1 MMMDTNCDKSIIAN
15 ASEKFDSTSPDTL
28 IEAKLAKIPKA
39 FSIENLIAKKSLADD
54 DGDQPTFQEN
64 FSQHKI
70 PPIAFPQN
78 FPFYHPWA
86 ANYLMS
92 QTNIPPNLLLNANPQ
107 QLYQLHNDKLT
118 NFMDIGNGKFSEL
131 LFNPHASILPHD
143 QVTTYLHQHP
153 EQALFNGKLKDT
165 NFLNEFYSNYFM
177 TENSR
182 FMASDNNNVKRTKKA
197 HDNVTQESCNNDS
210 NSDFDVVNDE
220 CASKTEVKS
229 GMFYEEDSSYSDLSV
244 TMSPDRS
251 KIHQDKG
258 VCVCVCDAIVD
269 VHNFHLFTFSNSMRC
284 FLKKENFDD
293 DNAKSR
299 ATIFWAC

>member
-1 MMMDTNCDKSIIAN
+1 MMMDANCDKSIAVSS
-15 ASEKFDSTSPDTL
+15 SEKFDSPDTL

-39 FSIENLIAKKSLADD
+39 FSIENLIAKKSIAEVDS
-54 DGDQPTFQEN
+54 DQQTFDNGQDS
-64 FSQHKI
+64 FTSHKI

-118 NFMDIGNGKFSEL
+118 NFMDTQAIIGNGKFSEL
-131 LFNPHASILPHD
+131 LFNPHAAAVLPHD
-143 QVTTYLHQHP
+143 QVATYLHQHP
-153 EQALFNGKLKDT
+153 EQALFNGKLKDA

-182 FMASDNNNVKRTKKA
+182 FMMSAASDNNNVKRTKKS
-197 HDNVTQESCNNDS
+197 HDPVTTENCNNDS

-220 CASKTEVKS
+220 CASKGELKN

-244 TMSPDRS
+244 TMSPEQLKS
-251 KIHQDKG
+251 HQDKG
-258 VCVCVCDAIVD
+258 VCVCVCSALMMR
-269 VHNFHLFTFSNSMRC
+269 HNFSIIVFVSSLNGNVETRI
-284 FLKKENFDD
+284 
-293 DNAKSR
+293 R
-299 ATIFWAC
+299 Q